1 MQSMR
6 QHDWS
11 DTELVWTLRASWML
25 WGGEQ
30 TRAAELAPEAD
41 RQGAGGGV
49 GEERGLQPEDRAGL
63 HA

>member
-1 MQSMR
+1 
-6 QHDWS
+6 
-11 DTELVWTLRASWML
+11 ML

-30 TRAAELAPEAD
+30 TRAAELALEANC
-41 RQGAGGGV
+41 QGAGGGV